1 MEKFTRDF
9 NRAVELKKMEMAVEE
24 AKLGLQAMYEA
35 GASIE
40 KIKREINNVFMDM
53 QGRLGEMYRDYLK
66 DLSTQMGEQAKP

>member
-9 NRAVELKKMEMAVEE
+9 NRAVELKKLEMAVEE

-40 KIKREINNVFMDM
+40 KIKREINGVFMEL
-53 QGRLGEMYRDYLK
+53 QERLGEMYRDYLK
-66 DLSTQMGEQAKP
+66 DLSTQMGEQAER

>member
-9 NRAVELKKMEMAVEE
+9 NRAVEIKKLEMAVEE

-40 KIKREINNVFMDM
+40 KIKREINGVFMELQD
-53 QGRLGEMYRDYLK
+53 RLGEMYRDYLK